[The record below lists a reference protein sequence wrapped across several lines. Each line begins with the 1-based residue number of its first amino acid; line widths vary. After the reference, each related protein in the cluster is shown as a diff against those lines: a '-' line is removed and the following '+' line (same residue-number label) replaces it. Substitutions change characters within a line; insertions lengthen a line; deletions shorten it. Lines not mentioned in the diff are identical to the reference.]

1 MAKSN
6 YVGVVFSNEDDAKE
20 YIYRVPEYVN
30 IDDADHER
38 WVLVEDAF
46 YDADKMA
53 KRMPPYRFAFIVNV
67 YRDTYF
73 SHVTKN
79 IACIV
84 PGSLYADS
92 RNYFEREKE
101 VDEIN
106 DMFNTFGLDT
116 DELKSIKQLIK
127 IAIDQYGV

>member
-6 YVGVVFSNEDDAKE
+6 YVGVVFSNEEDAKE

-30 IDDADHER
+30 IEDAYNEQ

-46 YDADKMA
+46 YDEDKMA
-53 KRMPPYRFAFIVNV
+53 KRMPPYRFAFIVKV
-67 YRDTYF
+67 YQDTYF
-73 SHVTKN
+73 SQVTKN

-92 RNYFEREKE
+92 RKDFERE
-101 VDEIN
+101 EIDKIN
-106 DMFNTFGLDT
+106 EMLKTFNV
-116 DELKSIKQLIK
+116 DELKSMKQLIK
-127 IAIDQYGV
+127 IAIDQYGI

>member
-53 KRMPPYRFAFIVNV
+53 KRMPPQRFAFIVNV

-84 PGSLYADS
+84 PGSLYVDS
-92 RNYFEREKE
+92 RRHFEYAREL
-101 VDEIN
+101 DEIEE
-106 DMFNTFGLDT
+106 MLKTFDVN
-116 DELKSIKQLIK
+116 ELKSMKQLIK
-127 IAIDQYGV
+127 IAIDQYGI

>member
-1 MAKSN
+1 MTKSN

-30 IDDADHER
+30 FEDAYNER

-46 YDADKMA
+46 YDKEKMA
-53 KRMPPYRFAFIVNV
+53 KRMPPYRFAFIVKV
-67 YRDTYF
+67 YQDTYF
-73 SHVTKN
+73 SQVTKN

-92 RNYFEREKE
+92 RKHFEYAREL
-101 VDEIN
+101 DEIEE
-106 DMFNTFGLDT
+106 MLKTFDVN
-116 DELKSIKQLIK
+116 ELKSMKQLIK
-127 IAIDQYGV
+127 IAIDQYDI

>member
-92 RNYFEREKE
+92 RNYFKREKE

-106 DMFNTFGLDT
+106 DMLNTFDVN
-116 DELKSIKQLIK
+116 ELKSMKQLIK
-127 IAIDQYGV
+127 IAIDQYGI

>member
-6 YVGVVFSNEDDAKE
+6 YVGVVFSNEEDAKE

-30 IDDADHER
+30 IEDAYNER

-46 YDADKMA
+46 YDEDKMA
-53 KRMPPYRFAFIVNV
+53 KRMPPYRFAFIVKV
-67 YRDTYF
+67 YQDTYF
-73 SHVTKN
+73 SQVTKN

-92 RNYFEREKE
+92 RKDFERE
-101 VDEIN
+101 EIDKIN
-106 DMFNTFGLDT
+106 EMLKTFNV
-116 DELKSIKQLIK
+116 DELKSMKQLIK
-127 IAIDQYGV
+127 IAIDQYGM

>member
-1 MAKSN
+1 MTKSN

-30 IDDADHER
+30 IEDAYNER

-46 YDADKMA
+46 YDKDKMA
-53 KRMPPYRFAFIVNV
+53 KRMPPYRFAFIVKV
-67 YRDTYF
+67 YQDTYF
-73 SHVTKN
+73 SQVTKN

-92 RNYFEREKE
+92 RKYFEHAKE
-101 VDEIN
+101 LDEIEE
-106 DMFNTFGLDT
+106 MLKTFDVN
-116 DELKSIKQLIK
+116 ELKSMKQLIK
-127 IAIDQYGV
+127 IAIDQYDI

>member
-6 YVGVVFSNEDDAKE
+6 YVGVVFSNEEDAKE

-30 IDDADHER
+30 IEDAYNER

-46 YDADKMA
+46 YDEDKMA
-53 KRMPPYRFAFIVNV
+53 KRMPPYRFAFIVKV
-67 YRDTYF
+67 YQDTYF
-73 SHVTKN
+73 SQVTKN

-92 RNYFEREKE
+92 RKDFERE
-101 VDEIN
+101 EIDKIN
-106 DMFNTFGLDT
+106 EMLKTFNV
-116 DELKSIKQLIK
+116 DELKSMKQLIK
-127 IAIDQYGV
+127 IAIDQYGI

>member
-1 MAKSN
+1 MTKSN

-30 IDDADHER
+30 NEDAYNER

-46 YDADKMA
+46 YDKEKMA
-53 KRMPPYRFAFIVNV
+53 KRMPPYRFAFIVKV
-67 YRDTYF
+67 YQDTYF
-73 SHVTKN
+73 SQVTKN

-92 RNYFEREKE
+92 RKHFEYAREL
-101 VDEIN
+101 DEIEE
-106 DMFNTFGLDT
+106 MLKTFDVN
-116 DELKSIKQLIK
+116 ELKSMKQLIK
-127 IAIDQYGV
+127 IAIDQYDI

>member
-30 IDDADHER
+30 IEDAYHER

-46 YDADKMA
+46 YDEDKKA
-53 KRMPPYRFAFIVNV
+53 KMTPPYRFALLKNI
-67 YRDTYF
+67 YRNTYF
-73 SHVTKN
+73 SDVTKN

-84 PGSLYADS
+84 PGSMYADS
-92 RNYFEREKE
+92 RKFFEREQE
-101 VDEIN
+101 LDRIGSMLETFDIN
-106 DMFNTFGLDT
+106 
-116 DELKSIKQLIK
+116 ELKSVKQLIK
-127 IAIDQYGV
+127 IAIDQYGI

>member
-1 MAKSN
+1 MTKSN

-30 IDDADHER
+30 IEDAYNER

-46 YDADKMA
+46 YDKEKMA
-53 KRMPPYRFAFIVNV
+53 KRMPPYRFAFIVKV
-67 YRDTYF
+67 YQDTYF
-73 SHVTKN
+73 SQVTKN

-92 RNYFEREKE
+92 RKHFEYAREL
-101 VDEIN
+101 DEIEE
-106 DMFNTFGLDT
+106 MLKTFDVN
-116 DELKSIKQLIK
+116 ELKSMKQLIK
-127 IAIDQYGV
+127 IAIDQYDI

>member
-1 MAKSN
+1 MTKSN

-30 IDDADHER
+30 IEDAYNER

-46 YDADKMA
+46 YDKDKMA
-53 KRMPPYRFAFIVNV
+53 KRMPPYRFAFIVKV
-67 YRDTYF
+67 YPDTYF
-73 SHVTKN
+73 SQVTKN

-92 RNYFEREKE
+92 RKHFEYAREL
-101 VDEIN
+101 DEIEE
-106 DMFNTFGLDT
+106 MLKTFDVN
-116 DELKSIKQLIK
+116 ELKSMKQLIK
-127 IAIDQYGV
+127 IAIDQYDI

>member
-6 YVGVVFSNEDDAKE
+6 YVGVVFNNEGDAKE

-30 IDDADHER
+30 IEDAYNER

-46 YDADKMA
+46 YDEDKMA
-53 KRMPPYRFAFIVNV
+53 KRMPPYNFAFIVNV

-79 IACIV
+79 IVCIV

-92 RNYFEREKE
+92 RKHFEYEQE
-101 VDEIN
+101 LDEIEE
-106 DMFNTFGLDT
+106 MLKTFNVN
-116 DELKSIKQLIK
+116 ELKSMKQLIK
-127 IAIDQYGV
+127 IAIDQYGI

>member
-1 MAKSN
+1 MTKSN

-30 IDDADHER
+30 IEDAYNER

-46 YDADKMA
+46 YDKDKMA
-53 KRMPPYRFAFIVNV
+53 KRMPPYRFAFIVKV
-67 YRDTYF
+67 YQDTYF
-73 SHVTKN
+73 SQVTKN

-92 RNYFEREKE
+92 RKHFEYAREL
-101 VDEIN
+101 DEIEE
-106 DMFNTFGLDT
+106 MLKTFDVN
-116 DELKSIKQLIK
+116 ELKSMKQLIK
-127 IAIDQYGV
+127 IAIDQYDI